1 MGGVT
6 WVSDINEELYVKFKQ
21 GMTTSA
27 LAKQYGMTKNAVI
40 GRIDRL
46 RRKVAA
52 GKQREPR
59 VTKQRCTIMELTI
72 DSCRYIVDDTNGY
85 YCGDQR
91 TKGSFCAAHAKLCYR
106 NEKLSDEEFTL
117 RRMLKARKHYR
128 MPSVG
133 KSAAGPG

>member
-1 MGGVT
+1 MT
-6 WVSDINEELYVKFKQ
+6 DINEELYVKFKQ
-21 GMTTSA
+21 GMTTSE

-59 VTKQRCTIMELTI
+59 MIDQRCTIMELTI
-72 DSCRYIVDDTNGY
+72 DSCRYIVDDTNGL
-85 YCGDQR
+85 YCGEQR

-106 NEKLSDEEFTL
+106 SEKLTDEEFAL

-128 MPSVG
+128 MPSATRSV
-133 KSAAGPG
+133 AGPG

>member
-1 MGGVT
+1 
-6 WVSDINEELYVKFKQ
+6 VSNINEELYVKFKQ
-21 GMTTSA
+21 GMTTTE

-52 GKQREPR
+52 GQQREPR
-59 VTKQRCTIMELTI
+59 VTKQRCTIMELTV
-72 DSCRYIVDDTNGY
+72 DSCRYIVDETNGL
-85 YCGDQR
+85 YCGEQR
-91 TKGSFCAAHAKLCYR
+91 TKKSFCAEHARLCYR
-106 NEKLSDEEFTL
+106 SEKLTDEEFTL

-133 KSAAGPG
+133 KSAVGPG